1 MGDDTDIAGL
11 VTQLRY
17 RDGEVAL
24 ALKIADIVLDRP
36 YGDPD
41 DDSAVLA
48 RHLTRAFEKL
58 DQAVAALER
67 LQAEKDGLLAEFHRM
82 TAAWRKA
89 SVDADM
95 QDERRE
101 AAEAER
107 DGQWRDIATAP
118 KNKKVLV
125 AYRNALGK
133 WRIVTACYH
142 TQLPWSDE
150 EAGLHEAEYA
160 PEGWYEE
167 SDSSETIY
175 RTSSPP
181 THWRHLPAP
190 PSPGVQHD

>member
-36 YGDPD
+36 YCDPD

-58 DQAVAALER
+58 DQAVAVLER
-67 LQAEKDGLLAEFHRM
+67 LQAG
-82 TAAWRKA
+82 
-89 SVDADM
+89 
-95 QDERRE
+95 
-101 AAEAER
+101 R